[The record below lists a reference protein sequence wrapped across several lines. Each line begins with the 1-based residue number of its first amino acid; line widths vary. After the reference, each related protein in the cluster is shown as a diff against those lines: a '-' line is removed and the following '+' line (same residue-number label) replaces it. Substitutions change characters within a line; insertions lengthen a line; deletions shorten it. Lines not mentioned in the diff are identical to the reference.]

1 MNLINELLNNLNVT
15 AKNKIAAY
23 VGDNKDRFSELVNAF
38 LNSSS
43 RITQRASWPI
53 SYCVQK
59 HPELIKPHLKRII
72 NNLKNNNIHVAVK
85 RNTLRMLQFVEI
97 PKSLHGI
104 ALERCFHFFNDTGEP
119 VAVRVFSMTV
129 LGKVSKFYP
138 EIKKELILLIEDQMP
153 YASPGFKS
161 RGKKVLK
168 ELRKN

>member
-1 MNLINELLNNLNVT
+1 MNLINELQNNLNVT

-43 RITQRASWPI
+43 RITQRASWPV

-72 NNLKNNNIHVAVK
+72 NNLKKNNIHVAVK

-104 ALERCFHFFNDTGEP
+104 ALEIGRASCRE
-119 VAVRVFSMTV
+119 RV
-129 LGKVSKFYP
+129 
-138 EIKKELILLIEDQMP
+138 
-153 YASPGFKS
+153 
-161 RGKKVLK
+161 
-168 ELRKN
+168 